1 MMATR
6 EDVEHYLIQM
16 EQQYET
22 IESNI
27 WVIRDAANI
36 VITYEPPLV
45 VFRAKVMEVPNKNR
59 EEFFKL
65 LLNLNATQMV
75 HGAYG
80 IEDSI
85 VVLIDTLQNENL
97 DFNEFQ
103 ATFDA
108 LSLALTQDYQQLKHF
123 LD

>member
-6 EDVEHYLIQM
+6 EDIERYLIQM
-16 EQQYET
+16 EQPFDT
-22 IESNI
+22 IEPNI
-27 WVIRDAANI
+27 WIIRDTVN
-36 VITYEPPLV
+36 VVVTYEPPLV
-45 VFRAKVMEVPNKNR
+45 VFRAKVMETPNKNR

-65 LLNLNATQMV
+65 LLNLNATQMI

-80 IEDSI
+80 LEDGI
-85 VVLIDTLQNENL
+85 VVLIDTLQHENL

-108 LSLALTQDYQQLKHF
+108 LSLALSQDYEKLKPF
-123 LD
+123 AG

>member
-6 EDVEHYLIQM
+6 EDIERYLIQM
-16 EQQYET
+16 EQPFDT
-22 IESNI
+22 IEPNI
-27 WVIRDAANI
+27 WIIRDTVN
-36 VITYEPPLV
+36 VVVTYEPPLV
-45 VFRAKVMEVPNKNR
+45 VFRAKVMETPNKNR

-65 LLNLNATQMV
+65 LLNLNATQMI

-80 IEDSI
+80 LEDGI
-85 VVLIDTLQNENL
+85 VVLIDTLQYENL

-108 LSLALTQDYQQLKHF
+108 LSLALSQDYEKLKPF
-123 LD
+123 AG

>member
-6 EDVEHYLIQM
+6 EDIERYLIQM
-16 EQQYET
+16 EQPFDT
-22 IESNI
+22 IEPNI
-27 WVIRDAANI
+27 WIIRDTVN
-36 VITYEPPLV
+36 VVVTYEPPLV
-45 VFRAKVMEVPNKNR
+45 VFRAKVMETPNKNR

-65 LLNLNATQMV
+65 LLNLNATQMI

-80 IEDSI
+80 LEDGI
-85 VVLIDTLQNENL
+85 VVLIDTLQHENL

-108 LSLALTQDYQQLKHF
+108 LSLALSQDYEKLRPF
-123 LD
+123 AG

>member
-6 EDVEHYLIQM
+6 EDIEHYLIQL
-16 EQQYET
+16 EQPFDTVEP
-22 IESNI
+22 NI
-27 WVIRDAANI
+27 WIIRDTVN
-36 VITYEPPLV
+36 VVVTYEPPLV
-45 VFRAKVMEVPNKNR
+45 VFRAKVMETPNKNR

-65 LLNLNATQMV
+65 LLNLNATQMI

-80 IEDSI
+80 LEDGI
-85 VVLIDTLQNENL
+85 VVLIDTLQYENL

-108 LSLALTQDYQQLKHF
+108 LSLALSQDYEKLKPF
-123 LD
+123 AG